1 MRVSGADA
9 AVRNNIPAST
19 YEGRGAG
26 LSAGNSMPSPGA
38 ASSSITETA
47 RAELGNASVVQSMMG
62 RMGSGY
68 GISSGTERVS
78 SSIRSASM
86 LRRSSW
92 GF

>member
-1 MRVSGADA
+1 MRVSGVDA
-9 AVRNNIPAST
+9 AIRNNIPAST

-26 LSAGNSMPSPGA
+26 LSSGNSLPSPGS
-38 ASSSITETA
+38 ASASITETA

-62 RMGSGY
+62 PMGHGF
-68 GISSGTERVS
+68 GISTGVERVS

-86 LRRSSW
+86 IRRSSW